1 MDVLGKALSFIF
13 DLLIFAIVTIL
24 FVPSF
29 FIVTYLQEF
38 WSKKLSDLFG
48 F

>member
-1 MDVLGKALSFIF
+1 MDSIGKSLAFIW
-13 DLLIFAIVTIL
+13 DLLLFAAVTVL